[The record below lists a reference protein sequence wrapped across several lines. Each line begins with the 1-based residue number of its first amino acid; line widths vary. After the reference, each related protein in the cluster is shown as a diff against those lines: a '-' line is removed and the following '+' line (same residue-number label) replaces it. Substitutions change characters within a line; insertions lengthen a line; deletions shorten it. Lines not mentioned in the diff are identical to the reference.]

1 MCNNENNCNCGCK
14 VEFKSE
20 ALIVELPILIKASIQ
35 GGERII
41 DFEASATT
49 CDYEGDVIEQKA
61 LLDSADYFVENGFI
75 DQDHYCELGRNPSYY
90 FLGIKDPDSWII
102 GEPLEVK
109 DLGNYR
115 TGVKARIHKSK
126 SGEFEP
132 TKYKHDWV
140 WQQLQNESGVWKA
153 SVFGYPG
160 PDTEEGG
167 CTTGT
172 DGLVCATR
180 YLVKSFRWHSTALTR
195 NPINKDLKRS
205 VQIISAKA
213 FAAKLGYIKPLP
225 ASDSMFNRDS
235 LRKSFYTHIALDCP
249 ETSNGQDITVHSLR
263 GHFFKCEGLSYSM
276 ADLHALATKELINR
290 SK

>member
-1 MCNNENNCNCGCK
+1 MCNGNKDCSCGCSNLK
-14 VEFKSE
+14 KSEGE
-20 ALIVELPILIKASIQ
+20 ALIIEFPILIKASVK

-49 CDYEGDVIEQKA
+49 NDYEGDVIEQKA
-61 LLDSADYFVENGFI
+61 LLDSKDYFVENGFI
-75 DQDHYCELGRNPSYY
+75 DIDHYCELGRNPSYY
-90 FLGIKDPDSWII
+90 YLGIKNPDEWIV

-132 TKYKHDWV
+132 TKYKHDWL
-140 WQQLQNESGVWKA
+140 WQQLNNETGVWKA

-160 PDTEEGG
+160 PDTQEGG
-167 CTTGT
+167 CTEGT

-180 YLVKSFRWHSTALTR
+180 YLVKSFRWHSTALTK

-205 VQIISAKA
+205 VQIISAKS
-213 FAAKLGYIKPLP
+213 FAAKLGYIKPIEQTI
-225 ASDSMFNRDS
+225 FNRDT
-235 LRKSFYTHIALDCP
+235 LRKSFYTHIVLDCP
-249 ETSNGQDITVHSLR
+249 ETNSGKDITLHSIR
-263 GHFFKCEGLSYSM
+263 GHFFKCEGLSYSLSDM
-276 ADLHALATKELINR
+276 YALATRELTR
-290 SK
+290 R